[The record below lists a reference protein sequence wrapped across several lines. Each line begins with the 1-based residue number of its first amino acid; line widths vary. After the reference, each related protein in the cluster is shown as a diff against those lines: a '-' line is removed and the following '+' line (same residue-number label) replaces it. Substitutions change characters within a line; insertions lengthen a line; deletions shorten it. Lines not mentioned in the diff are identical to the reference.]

1 MQINATK
8 EVKSIEKV
16 IICVKQV
23 NDLTY
28 DSSCNLLFS
37 KVVWRGHLGATAKS
51 ATASIDKESVSH
63 KREFSEFGPRKF
75 NGGFLPLLYNFKSYT
90 RIYKLLF
97 KWMNSYLK
105 IAIIIRYRQQLFSK
119 GVFFNRNMM
128 TLSSR

>member
-23 NDLTY
+23 NDLT
-28 DSSCNLLFS
+28 CNLLFS

-75 NGGFLPLLYNFKSYT
+75 NGGFLPLLYNFKKLYT
-90 RIYKLLF
+90 HL
-97 KWMNSYLK
+97 
-105 IAIIIRYRQQLFSK
+105 
-119 GVFFNRNMM
+119 
-128 TLSSR
+128 

>member
-37 KVVWRGHLGATAKS
+37 KVVWRGQIGAAAKS

-63 KREFSEFGPRKF
+63 KGEFSEFGPRQF
-75 NGGFLPLLYNFKSYT
+75 NGGFLPLLYNFKKLYT
-90 RIYKLLF
+90 HL
-97 KWMNSYLK
+97 
-105 IAIIIRYRQQLFSK
+105 
-119 GVFFNRNMM
+119 
-128 TLSSR
+128 

>member
-1 MQINATK
+1 MTMQINATK

-16 IICVKQV
+16 ICVKQV

-63 KREFSEFGPRKF
+63 KREFSEFGSRKF
-75 NGGFLPLLYNFKSYT
+75 DGGFLPLLYNFKKLYT
-90 RIYKLLF
+90 HL
-97 KWMNSYLK
+97 
-105 IAIIIRYRQQLFSK
+105 
-119 GVFFNRNMM
+119 
-128 TLSSR
+128 